1 MTNEQRQNDYLN
13 LIRGI
18 LNSRSNWEFQKGQLQ
33 IFQQVLEMRQQGDR
47 PSQTEALI
55 SMADSYNRLG
65 KYTQAQELIEQTLA
79 IVQQTSL
86 QEQQHLQSFKAEA
99 LKLLGIVYFG
109 QGNFTKAQ
117 ETAQTALAMH
127 KQLGDCIGE
136 GATLIVVSAALIHL
150 GQHSEAKEALEE
162 SLKALRKPSSS
173 LDELKWRRFY
183 EGEALAWM
191 GDIEMIS
198 GNLEQAARTLEQA
211 LAVNRET
218 GNRSYGEL
226 NTLYFIAALYSSQGE
241 LDKTLES
248 CQQLLSLSQEIGHR
262 FYEGIALISIGGVY
276 QARIQDNQALAS
288 YQQALEVFQEIG
300 DRQKE
305 AETIVAIADIYAKQE
320 QSQRL
325 SLEHYQQALAI
336 ARDIN
341 NRPTEAKC
349 LYSIGTIRNSLKQ
362 YPQAIKAYQ
371 EALAIFTEI
380 KNLLGIEGDM
390 AIAQLYTSIGQISS
404 ISGLYS
410 EAQECFAQSLTLW
423 QNLFVQVRE
432 NSNHETESLILFY
445 LLIAYIASGQ
455 NCSAQQQYKQAT
467 DNFQKALDLA
477 RQLGNQEQEKGLVEQ
492 LVANYS
498 NQGLAYAA
506 HRDYE
511 EALKSYQQSLKIAK
525 ENGLQS
531 WEVNML
537 LCVGQIFTS
546 RRYFTQALN
555 YQKQALAIVKER
567 NDHSMPTPIML
578 LFSLGTVYDKLF
590 RYEEALKAYQQAYAL
605 AQPEDDRGLVAN
617 LLIGIGTIYA
627 NQKQYEQALNAY
639 QQAQEAT
646 QNNPLA
652 PFVNGINADNVE
664 EFYLITQ
671 QCSSSIG
678 ISPLVDSCTDALA
691 YYGSDGLKQSFFL
704 DNINILAKK
713 ANQTFL
719 TVKGGV
725 LHAMGQLYLKQENY
739 SQAFTYYQQALP
751 ILHEAEAVMEG
762 ATFSDLGIIY
772 RLQGQ
777 YDQAL
782 ECSQRGLE
790 ISRAFNHRIN
800 EKDALY
806 FLAIVYWAKG
816 DILSTLETLSQ
827 KAEVENETLALNL
840 AIGSEERKRAYIAG
854 QERSID
860 TIVTFH
866 LQATPQNPKAAKLAF
881 TTVLQRKGRILDVV
895 LNNIQRLRQNLQ
907 AEDQTLFDDLNTA
920 YTKLSKLLNP
930 LLLNPFYK
938 KQYNLSGEES
948 KTQVAILKA
957 KIEELEDTL
966 AQRSI
971 EFLTEVQPVTIEA
984 VQALIPADAA
994 LVEFV
999 RYLPFNPKTSRT
1011 SEAWGSPRYAVSI
1024 LTYQENPKWIDLG
1037 EATPIDQAVIEFRD
1051 ELRNQQNQLSDVQQ
1065 RGQVFYNLLM
1075 SKVQVELSNIRH
1087 LLIAPD
1093 SQLNLVPFAA
1103 LVNPQNQYLGDIYTI
1118 SYLTSGRDLLRLQIE
1133 RSDRPTHQV
1142 SMIIANP
1149 DKFPGMHI
1157 ETEAIA
1163 PLLPN
1168 VLPLKDGQVIKETL
1182 KQYSPIILHIAAH
1195 GFFNQSNDNPTL
1207 NENPLLRCGLVLAG
1221 DNTDQRDNEKVVL
1234 TALEVTGLNL
1244 RGTRLVVLSACETG
1258 LGGVLDGEG
1267 VYGLRRAF
1275 VIAGAE
1281 SQMVSLWNV
1290 DDLPTTFLIIN
1301 FYDRLSHQHSYPNLE
1316 AGSVAIALNQAQLWL
1331 KNLTKRDLEK
1341 WIEEKQ
1347 LPLDPT
1353 MRMNLRRRLYK
1364 LEDDAKPFKSPFYW
1378 AAFCAISQ

>member
-1 MTNEQRQNDYLN
+1 MTNEQRQNDSLN
-13 LIRGI
+13 LIQGL

-33 IFQQVLEMRQQGDR
+33 IFQQVLEMRQQGAR
-47 PSQTEALI
+47 PSETEALI

-79 IVQQTSL
+79 IVKETSL
-86 QEQQHLQSFKAEA
+86 QQQQRLQSIEAEA

-109 QGNFTKAQ
+109 QGNFAKAQ

-127 KQLGDCIGE
+127 KQLGNRLGE

-162 SLKALRKPSSS
+162 SLKALREPSPSAN
-173 LDELKWRRFY
+173 ELKWRRFY

-191 GDIEMIS
+191 GNIEMIS

-226 NTLYFIAALYSSQGE
+226 NTLCFIAALHSSQGE

-248 CQQLLSLSQEIGHR
+248 YQQLLSLSQEIGYR
-262 FYEGIALISIGGVY
+262 LYKGIALISIGGVY
-276 QARIQDNQALAS
+276 QAQKQDDRALAN
-288 YQQALEVFQEIG
+288 YQPALEVFKEIG

-305 AETIVAIADIYAKQE
+305 AEIIVAIADIYIKQE
-320 QSQRL
+320 QSQQI
-325 SLEHYQQALAI
+325 SLEHYHQALAI

-349 LYSIGTIRNSLKQ
+349 LYSIGTIIISLKQ
-362 YPQAIKAYQ
+362 YSQAIEAYQ
-371 EALAIFTEI
+371 IALAIFTEI

-390 AIAQLYTSIGQISS
+390 AIAQLHTSIGQIYS

-410 EAQECFAQSLTLW
+410 EAQESFAQSLTLW
-423 QNLFVQVRE
+423 QNLLVQVRE
-432 NSNHETESLILFY
+432 NSNHETESLILFN
-445 LLIAYIASGQ
+445 LLVAYIASGN
-455 NCSAQQQYKQAT
+455 NCSAQQQYKQVT

-477 RQLGNQEQEKGLVEQ
+477 RQLGNQEREKELVEQ
-492 LVANYS
+492 LVVNYS
-498 NQGLAYAA
+498 NQGLAYTA
-506 HRDYE
+506 HRNYE
-511 EALKSYQQSLKIAK
+511 DALNSYQQALKIAK
-525 ENGLQS
+525 ENGLKS
-531 WEVNML
+531 WEINML
-537 LCVGQIFTS
+537 LSVGQIFTS
-546 RRYFTQALN
+546 RQDFGQALS
-555 YQKQALAIVKER
+555 YQEQALAIAKEISDR
-567 NDHSMPTPIML
+567 SRQIRSL
-578 LFSLGTVYDKLF
+578 LALGIVYKKLS
-590 RYEEALKAYQQAYAL
+590 RYEEALNVYQQAYTL
-605 AQPEDDRGLVAN
+605 AQEESDRGLAAN
-617 LLIGIGTIYA
+617 LLFGIGTIYA
-627 NQKQYEQALNAY
+627 IQKQYEQALNAY

-646 QNNPLA
+646 HNNPLA

-664 EFYLITQ
+664 EFYLIAQ
-671 QCSSSIG
+671 QYSSNIG
-678 ISPLVDSCTDALA
+678 ISALADSCTDALA
-691 YYGSDGLKQSFFL
+691 YYGSDGLKQKFAL
-704 DNINILAKK
+704 DNINVLAKK

-719 TVKGGV
+719 TLKGAIF
-725 LHAMGQLYLKQENY
+725 HAIGQLYLNQESY

-762 ATFSDLGIIY
+762 ATLGDLAIIY
-772 RLQGQ
+772 KLQGQ
-777 YDQAL
+777 YEQAL
-782 ECSQRGLE
+782 ECSRRGLE

-800 EKDALY
+800 EKDALNS
-806 FLAIVYWAKG
+806 LAIVYWAKG
-816 DILSTLETLSQ
+816 DISSTLDTLSQ
-827 KAEVENETLALNL
+827 KAEVENETFALNL

-854 QERSID
+854 QDRSID
-860 TIVTFH
+860 TTVTFH
-866 LQATPQNPKAAKLAF
+866 LQAVPQNPEASRLAF
-881 TTVLQRKGRILDVV
+881 ATVLQRKGRILDAVSD
-895 LNNIQRLRQNLQ
+895 NIQRLRRNLQ
-907 AEDQTLFDDLNTA
+907 AEDQTLFDELSSFRNSLADLFYHKQNT
-920 YTKLSKLLNP
+920 LSV
-930 LLLNPFYK
+930 
-938 KQYNLSGEES
+938 EEF

-971 EFLTEVQPVTIEA
+971 EFRTEVQPVTVEA
-984 VQALIPADAA
+984 VQALIPVDAA

-999 RYLPFNPKTSRT
+999 RYFPFNPKTSFT
-1011 SEAWGSPRYAVSI
+1011 SEAWGTPRYAAAI
-1024 LTYQENPKWIDLG
+1024 LTHQENPKWINLG
-1037 EATPIDQAVIEFRD
+1037 ETTPIDRAVKEFRD
-1051 ELRNQQNQLSDVQQ
+1051 KLRNRQNQLSDLQESVQALH
-1065 RGQVFYNLLM
+1065 NLLIPRI
-1075 SKVQVELSNIRH
+1075 QTELGDIRH

-1093 SQLNLVPFAA
+1093 SQLNLIPFAA
-1103 LVNPQNQYLGDIYTI
+1103 LVDSQNQYLGDIYTI
-1118 SYLTSGRDLLRLQIE
+1118 SYLTSGRDLLRSQVE
-1133 RSDRPTHQV
+1133 KSDRPIQQDAV
-1142 SMIIANP
+1142 IIANP
-1149 DKFPGMHI
+1149 NLHGMHI

-1163 PLLPN
+1163 SFLQNALL
-1168 VLPLKDGQVIKETL
+1168 LKDSQAIKETL
-1182 KQYSPIILHIAAH
+1182 KQYSPTILHIAAH
-1195 GFFNQSNDNPTL
+1195 GFFSRSTDNPVL

-1244 RGTRLVVLSACETG
+1244 HGTRLVVLSACETG

-1290 DDLPTTFLIIN
+1290 DDFPTTFLIIN
-1301 FYDRLSHQHSYPNLE
+1301 FYNHLSHQYSDPNLE

-1353 MRMNLRRRLYK
+1353 MRMNLRRRFYK

-1378 AAFCAISQ
+1378 AAFCALGQ